1 MPVAGG
7 IDSSLQLRY
16 SWCYC
21 ARNKGKWTMAEPA
34 SEKRPPWERE
44 EFPDIMLPIQAARLI
59 GVSRMTIFRWIKWG
73 WIQPVI
79 VDGKRMLAKNQLEE
93 VRQKREVKTRAE

>member
-1 MPVAGG
+1 
-7 IDSSLQLRY
+7 
-16 SWCYC
+16 
-21 ARNKGKWTMAEPA
+21 MADHTA
-34 SEKRPPWERE
+34 ITRAPWERE

-59 GVSRMTIFRWIKWG
+59 GVSRMTIFRWIKRG

-93 VRQKREVKTRAE
+93 VRRARLKG

>member
-1 MPVAGG
+1 VPETDEGE
-7 IDSSLQLRY
+7 D
-16 SWCYC
+16 
-21 ARNKGKWTMAEPA
+21 MAEPTA
-34 SEKRPPWERE
+34 VKRPPWERE

-59 GVSRMTIFRWIKWG
+59 GVSRMTIFRWIKLG

-93 VRQKREVKTRAE
+93 VRQKRGGVKTRDE